1 MKFTLHLYCIDK
13 NWKVKGCAS
22 NFNLVV
28 YPEDKTYKTF
38 VNPFYG
44 YNKPED
50 IEVKKKSDI
59 LDYIKYLEEN
69 GFVKEG

>member
-1 MKFTLHLYCIDK
+1 MKFTLHLYYVDK
-13 NWKVKGCAS
+13 NWKAKGCAS

-28 YPEDKTYKTF
+28 YPEDKVYKTF

-59 LDYIKYLEEN
+59 LDYIKYLAEN
-69 GFVKEG
+69 GFTQM